1 MDTPVP
7 IPNTEVKYVTLTIL
21 DWRRSGKIGTAKF
34 YLKGTNINLFVPFF
48 IFITIFYNIA
58 SHYSN
63 DLTCHD
69 DQ

>member
-34 YLKGTNINLFVPFF
+34 YLKGTSINLFVPFF
-48 IFITIFYNIA
+48 IFIIK
-58 SHYSN
+58 N
-63 DLTCHD
+63 DF
-69 DQ
+69 